1 MTRRGAAVLSAAAP
15 GTSRPSVRYSL
26 PETTRRPCRAAQ
38 TKIRAQGKS
47 EKKRIEQKTNKG
59 NAGGVDPGPEPFDL
73 PAVTTQIS
81 ARRLRTQD
89 EHRGT
94 GTTNHGGTTGNG
106 AGAGRDPRRRRH
118 AKGTQSS
125 ATNNGRTARKRGT
138 GEPLKGGACVL
149 HRRTVQ
155 KNTRHRHRQ
164 PLPVFPRPVF
174 PQKKNRTGKEEEP
187 EAATNRR
194 RTGGKLDRAPRSLC
208 VVLATLCRSRR
219 GNDTRR
225 HKRALQALTEQN
237 RPPRPLRQLFSKNSE
252 RRGEPFLT
260 ARTFSIKGERK
271 RTRSAALVIY
281 LYLLYNRHKK
291 RKRKRNAQE
300 VHEPAKNR
308 GDFCPY
314 FAV

>member
-47 EKKRIEQKTNKG
+47 EKKRLEQKTNKG

-73 PAVTTQIS
+73 PAVTTQIFS
-81 ARRLRTQD
+81 RRLRTRD

-138 GEPLKGGACVL
+138 GEPLKGGLVSFTAVL
-149 HRRTVQ
+149 FKKTHGTDTGSPCQYFRVQYFRRRRTEPG
-155 KNTRHRHRQ
+155 R
-164 PLPVFPRPVF
+164 
-174 PQKKNRTGKEEEP
+174 KKNPK
-187 EAATNRR
+187 RR
-194 RTGGKLDRAPRSLC
+194 RTGDEQAGSWTGRRVLCASSWLLFAGPEEVTTPEGTKGPCRRS
-208 VVLATLCRSRR
+208 
-219 GNDTRR
+219 
-225 HKRALQALTEQN
+225 Q
-237 RPPRPLRQLFSKNSE
+237 SK
-252 RRGEPFLT
+252 
-260 ARTFSIKGERK
+260 IKGSPP
-271 RTRSAALVIY
+271 TSAIV
-281 LYLLYNRHKK
+281 
-291 RKRKRNAQE
+291 
-300 VHEPAKNR
+300 
-308 GDFCPY
+308 F
-314 FAV
+314 